1 MEITNVTTGKEIF
14 TAKTDNGFVGCFRV
28 SQGVFFTGEVFE
40 KAFSAANAARKLRKE
55 LGGPATESTVPVQK
69 PKKLAKLEKAKKPEV
84 KKEKSSQVKPKKL
97 LFVGKIY
104 TLEETMELPMLSFH
118 EVWIIRHGEDY
129 VADAMNHDRKKLVEY
144 SNSKHTAMRFDDHEK
159 AKRIMRVLKGTV
171 GPGFDLQR
179 FFVRLD

>member
-28 SQGVFFTGEVFE
+28 SQGVFFTAQVFE

-55 LGGPATESTVPVQK
+55 LGAPQTEQAEPVPK
-69 PKKLAKLEKAKKPEV
+69 PNKKAKVEKAKKPEV
-84 KKEKSSQVKPKKL
+84 KEKKGSQVMPEKL
-97 LFVGKIY
+97 PLTQRLY
-104 TLEETMELPMLSFH
+104 TLDETMNLPMLSFQ
-118 EVWIIRHGEDY
+118 EVWVIKHQDDY
-129 VADAMNHDRKKLVEY
+129 VSDAMNHVERSLVKY
-144 SNSKHTAMRFDDHEK
+144 CNTKSLAMRFDDHEK
-159 AKRIMRVLKGTV
+159 AKRLMRVLKGTV